1 MSFFKKDPPTRKP
14 GFSNVTSG
22 SSSTGDAPRS
32 PRTPDTPRTP
42 GTPGSPAPPGPRPDF
57 SNVRS
62 GASSTAPVLDAP
74 GTTTYVVRSG
84 DSLSKIA
91 KRHYGDAKLWPRIYE
106 ANLEVI
112 GKNPDLIQPGQTLV
126 LPQG

>member
-1 MSFFKKDPPTRKP
+1 MSFFKKDVPTRKP
-14 GFSNVTSG
+14 SFSNVTSG
-22 SSSTGDAPRS
+22 SSSTGDAPS
-32 PRTPDTPRTP
+32 SP
-42 GTPGSPAPPGPRPDF
+42 GTPGAQPDF

-62 GASSTAPVLDAP
+62 GASSTAPVHDAP

-91 KRHYGDAKLWPRIYE
+91 RRHYGDAKLWPRIYE

-126 LPQG
+126 LPPV

>member
-1 MSFFKKDPPTRKP
+1 MSFFKKDPPTKKP
-14 GFSNVTSG
+14 SFSNVTSG

-32 PRTPDTPRTP
+32 PDAPRTP
-42 GTPGSPAPPGPRPDF
+42 GTPGTFGPKPDF

-62 GASSTAPVLDAP
+62 GGSSTAPVLDAP
-74 GTTTYVVRSG
+74 RTTTYVVKGG

-91 KRHYGDAKLWPRIYE
+91 KRHYGDAKLWTRIYE

-126 LPQG
+126 LPQE